1 MNNIVKVGNH
11 KVIEDYIAA
20 ELSIR
25 KEDAQKVFA
34 YLVAAY
40 PQNTKEF
47 GCIYPDAYNEKG
59 LEHEMGLMLGGGQYY
74 VNLPKSIVMAAA
86 LVLDITLTN
95 GAVLGVCSMLGIPV
109 QVFYHMNQHNGEACL
124 LREYLRRKVSDPKG
138 YSHLTGK
145 ECVNNDLSCRFRNG
159 EGICGMQENDIEKVI
174 KHFREAKI

>member
-74 VNLPKSIVMAAA
+74 V
-86 LVLDITLTN
+86 T
-95 GAVLGVCSMLGIPV
+95 C
-109 QVFYHMNQHNGEACL
+109 
-124 LREYLRRKVSDPKG
+124 RKASLWQQRLFWI
-138 YSHLTGK
+138 SHLPMA
-145 ECVNNDLSCRFRNG
+145 LF
-159 EGICGMQENDIEKVI
+159 
-174 KHFREAKI
+174 